1 MQNMAIQFTGKILID
16 LIPHIY
22 DTKRTV
28 RILGEDGEEQQI
40 MIDPNLKEAFK
51 QMEHKEEA
59 KVSTIFNPSVGAY
72 DVVAECG
79 SNYDTR
85 RQEAFSAMSQMIA
98 QQPQLAQVI
107 GDLYMGSADF
117 PNADKLQERMRNWIP
132 PAILGTGPSET
143 EQALTAQ
150 LQQAQ
155 QVIAALTQQVQDK
168 SIDQKMEK
176 QRLDMDALNHLA
188 IRLEKERD
196 SLISAFKAETERLKA
211 LITDVNPVQM
221 GEITSKMVSEIE
233 GADNPARDFNPDRI
247 DPSQYLQAE
256 IPTITG

>member
-1 MQNMAIQFTGKILID
+1 
-16 LIPHIY
+16 
-22 DTKRTV
+22 
-28 RILGEDGEEQQI
+28 
-40 MIDPNLKEAFK
+40 
-51 QMEHKEEA
+51 
-59 KVSTIFNPSVGAY
+59 
-72 DVVAECG
+72 
-79 SNYDTR
+79 
-85 RQEAFSAMSQMIA
+85 
-98 QQPQLAQVI
+98 
-107 GDLYMGSADF
+107 
-117 PNADKLQERMRNWIP
+117 
-132 PAILGTGPSET
+132 
-143 EQALTAQ
+143 
-150 LQQAQ
+150 
-155 QVIAALTQQVQDK
+155 
-168 SIDQKMEK
+168 MEK